1 MTLQKRQTRRPSG
14 EAGAELIEF
23 ALALPL
29 LLVVSLAIV
38 DFGFL
43 FQRGEVLTNSAR
55 EGARIAVQTGTTQTE
70 IENRVVSYVQ
80 MAGSLPVTA
89 GNPAVTVTTGS
100 VSTPGG
106 TWPTRTVS
114 VSYDHD
120 YLFLPYVLGLIGGG
134 GLNQT
139 TLQAQSTMRFL
150 APSAAP

>member
-1 MTLQKRQTRRPSG
+1 M
-14 EAGAELIEF
+14 IEF

-43 FQRGEVLTNSAR
+43 FQRTEVLTNSAR
-55 EGARIAVQTGTTQTE
+55 EGARIAVQTGTTEAQ

-89 GNPAVTVTTGS
+89 GNPTVTVTTGA

-106 TWPTRTVS
+106 TWPTRTVD
-114 VSYDHD
+114 VSYNHD
-120 YLFLPYVLGLIGGG
+120 YVFLPYVLGWLGGS
-134 GLNQT
+134 LNQT
-139 TLQAQSTMRFL
+139 TLRAQSTMRFL